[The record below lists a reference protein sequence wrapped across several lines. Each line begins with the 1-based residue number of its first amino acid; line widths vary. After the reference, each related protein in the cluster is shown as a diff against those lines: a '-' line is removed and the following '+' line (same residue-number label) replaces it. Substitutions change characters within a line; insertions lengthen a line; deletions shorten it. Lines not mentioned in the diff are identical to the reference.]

1 MWEASRFNLFGVA
14 TMSNATLES
23 LLTQH
28 AIPLTYW
35 REMRALVFDGTRPGK
50 ELLRRLHNVG
60 NYMACLNSI
69 LATLSAQVQFKFPPK
84 NWNPAC
90 SRKAS

>member
-1 MWEASRFNLFGVA
+1 
-14 TMSNATLES
+14 MSSATLEYI
-23 LLTQH
+23 LTQH

-35 REMRALVFDGTRPGK
+35 AEMRALVFDGARPSK

-60 NYMACLNSI
+60 NYAAALQSI
-69 LATLSAQVQFKFPPK
+69 LVELSKQVKHRFAP
-84 NWNPAC
+84 NTS